1 MDNLYSSESKQEK
14 HTVKNNN
21 TNTIEELNEVSEK
34 EDTIAIVKST
44 ALFVTTIIFL
54 IIAFKTTDIIKS
66 HLFTS
71 LSIITA
77 SITFYNLSNPQQ
89 LKK

>member
-1 MDNLYSSESKQEK
+1 MENLYSSEKKQET
-14 HTVKNNN
+14 HIVKNNN
-21 TNTIEELNEVSEK
+21 TNAIEELNDMSDK

-44 ALFVTTIIFL
+44 ALFVATIVFL
-54 IIAFKTTDIIKS
+54 IIAFETSDIIKS

>member
-1 MDNLYSSESKQEK
+1 MENLYSSEKKQET
-14 HTVKNNN
+14 HIVKNNN
-21 TNTIEELNEVSEK
+21 TNAIEELNDASVK

-44 ALFVTTIIFL
+44 TLFVATIIFL
-54 IIAFKTTDIIKS
+54 IIAVETSDIIKS

-77 SITFYNLSNPQQ
+77 SITFYNISNPQQ

>member
-1 MDNLYSSESKQEK
+1 MENLYSSESKQET
-14 HTVKNNN
+14 HIVKNNN
-21 TNTIEELNEVSEK
+21 TNSIEELDDMSDK
-34 EDTIAIVKST
+34 EDTIEIVKST
-44 ALFVTTIIFL
+44 ALFVATIVFL
-54 IIAFKTTDIIKS
+54 IIAFETSDIIKS

>member
-1 MDNLYSSESKQEK
+1 MDNLYSSEKKQET
-14 HTVKNNN
+14 HIVKNNN
-21 TNTIEELNEVSEK
+21 TNAIEELNDVSDK

-44 ALFVTTIIFL
+44 ALFVATIIFL
-54 IIAFKTTDIIKS
+54 IIAFETSDIIKS

>member
-1 MDNLYSSESKQEK
+1 MENLYSSESKQET
-14 HTVKNNN
+14 HIVKNNN
-21 TNTIEELNEVSEK
+21 TNAIEELDDMSDK
-34 EDTIAIVKST
+34 EDTIEIVKST
-44 ALFVTTIIFL
+44 ALFVATIVFL
-54 IIAFKTTDIIKS
+54 IIAFETSDIIKS

>member
-1 MDNLYSSESKQEK
+1 MDNLYSSEKKQET
-14 HTVKNNN
+14 HIVKNNN
-21 TNTIEELNEVSEK
+21 TNAIEELNDVSDK
-34 EDTIAIVKST
+34 EDTMAIVKST
-44 ALFVTTIIFL
+44 ALFVATFVFL
-54 IIAFKTTDIIKS
+54 IIAFETSDIIKS

>member
-1 MDNLYSSESKQEK
+1 MDNLYSSESKQET

-21 TNTIEELNEVSEK
+21 TNAIEELNDVSDK
-34 EDTIAIVKST
+34 EDTIEIVKST
-44 ALFVTTIIFL
+44 ALFVATIVFL
-54 IIAFKTTDIIKS
+54 IIAFETSDIIKS